1 MCLAIPGQVIHI
13 EAPQSDTLR
22 LASVAFGG
30 IEKQVNLCFV
40 PEARVGDHVLV
51 HVGVAL
57 SVVDE
62 AEALQ
67 TLDYLRRMGELDDPE
82 QAPGGGSLP

>member
-1 MCLAIPGQVIHI
+1 MCLAVPGQVTRI
-13 EAPQSDTLR
+13 EAPQSETLR

-40 PEARVGDHVLV
+40 PEARVGDYVLV

-57 SVVDE
+57 SVLDE

-67 TLDYLRRMGELDDPE
+67 TLDYLRRMGELGE
-82 QAPGGGSLP
+82 LEATGGGGAEP